1 MKKRVTT
8 EIIYD
13 DNGRVLKTIVTEE
26 YDEEPLQN
34 PYGYPYCGQRDKA
47 ASESSPLGVNITYTN
62 GSATKGVT
70 TCR

>member
-8 EIIYD
+8 ETIYD
-13 DNGRVLKTIVTEE
+13 DNGRILKTIVTEE

-34 PYGYPYCGQRDKA
+34 PYGYAYCGHRDKA
-47 ASESSPLGVNITYTN
+47 ASESPLGVNITYTN
-62 GSATKGVT
+62 GSATEGVT

>member
-8 EIIYD
+8 ETIYD
-13 DNGRVLKTIVTEE
+13 DNGRILKTIVTEE

-34 PYGYPYCGQRDKA
+34 PYGYPYCGQRDKV
-47 ASESSPLGVNITYTN
+47 ASEPPFGVNIAYTN
-62 GSATKGVT
+62 GSATEGVT